1 MATTAAFNDSLS
13 GRQLTILALLY
24 DAPNVRRGIDMAKGT
39 AQDAFRAKAPDI
51 MGKLMADFP
60 LQLDDVAAI
69 VGNFGYESA
78 GFTAL
83 QELKPVVKGS
93 LGGYGW
99 PMWTGPRR
107 RAYEAYCQRNGLD
120 PASDKANYAYVFV
133 ELSGDYNYA
142 VAAVKKAVGLQAKV
156 KAFELAYE
164 RAGVK
169 HYASRNQWAA
179 IALEAWHDAKKLK
192 PAQQPASGNSESA
205 TPPTSSEPAKPVPA
219 PSQAP
224 RTPSPTVALPGKVED
239 KTKNGTAGKVLAAV
253 IVLAIG
259 AAAAALGIS
268 K

>member
-1 MATTAAFNDSLS
+1 
-13 GRQLTILALLY
+13 
-24 DAPNVRRGIDMAKGT
+24 MAKGT
-39 AQDAFRAKAPDI
+39 AQDTFRAKAPGI
-51 MGKLMADFP
+51 MDMLLKDFL
-60 LQLDDVAAI
+60 LQLDDAAAI
-69 VGNFGYESA
+69 VGNFGHESA

-83 QELKPVVKGS
+83 QEIAPTVKGS
-93 LGGYGW
+93 RGGYGW

-133 ELSGDYNYA
+133 ELSGEYDYA

-164 RAGVK
+164 GAGVK

-192 PAQQPASGNSESA
+192 PAQKPASGSSVSA
-205 TPPTSSEPAKPVPA
+205 TPPTSTEPAKPVPVA
-219 PSQAP
+219 PQAP
-224 RTPSPTVALPGKVED
+224 RTPSPTVALPGKGDD
-239 KTKNGTAGKVLAAV
+239 KARNGTAGKVLAAI